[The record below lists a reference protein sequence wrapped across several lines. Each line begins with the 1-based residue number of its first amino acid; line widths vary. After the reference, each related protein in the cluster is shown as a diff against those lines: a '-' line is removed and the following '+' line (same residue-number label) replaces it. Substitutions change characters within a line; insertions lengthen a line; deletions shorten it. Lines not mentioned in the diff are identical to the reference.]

1 MLFQL
6 TLAEFRAAQD
16 VPVRIEIF
24 PHVCWLVPGGQMA
37 HYLAVNTPPA
47 HLRNGIAAEN
57 RRLAERANAHLLAIL
72 APRIQG
78 EDTSTEKTS

>member
-1 MLFQL
+1 
-6 TLAEFRAAQD
+6 
-16 VPVRIEIF
+16 
-24 PHVCWLVPGGQMA
+24 MA

-47 HLRNGIAAEN
+47 HVRDGIAAEN